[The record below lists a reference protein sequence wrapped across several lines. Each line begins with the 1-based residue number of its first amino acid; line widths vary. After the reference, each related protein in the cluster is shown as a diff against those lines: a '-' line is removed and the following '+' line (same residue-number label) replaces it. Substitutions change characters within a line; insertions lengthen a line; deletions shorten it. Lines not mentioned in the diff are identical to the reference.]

1 MESQV
6 DPERLRYELG
16 SPLRLRLFAELSK
29 EGRLSLLE
37 LVYRSGRNVQDVVAC
52 MRPMTAC
59 DIVLER
65 KDDASFELNPDMDPD
80 LRTVVDEVLAGSSE
94 RVQRERHVRESIL
107 GGMIGLDPKMQV
119 VFELIQQVARVK
131 VPALITGET
140 GTGKSL
146 VARAIHNSSQ
156 ERDGH
161 FVAVNCG
168 AIPETLFE
176 SELFG
181 HVKGAFTGAVSDRP
195 GLVQEAHQGT
205 LFLDEIANLPLA
217 GQAKLLRVIQEQT
230 FRPVGSDSLHR
241 VDVRWICAT
250 NSDLEAAVTGGQ
262 FREDLLY
269 RINVF
274 PIRVPSLRER
284 ADDIPYLVAGI
295 LAANRGR
302 FPSEEQPTIS
312 AATIKLL
319 KSHQW
324 PGNVRELENV
334 LIRAAVMA
342 GDRPIAPADLPML
355 GTKTPKLRQG
365 AHVSLTSLKDV
376 EKHHIE
382 NMLIRCDGNIKATAK
397 LLKISR
403 TTLYKKIKEFG
414 IEHK

>member
-1 MESQV
+1 M

-16 SPLRLRLFAELSK
+16 SPLRLRLFGELSR
-29 EGRLSLLE
+29 EGSLSLLE
-37 LVYRSGRNVQDVVAC
+37 LVYRSGRNVQDVIAC
-52 MRPMTAC
+52 MRPMIAYR
-59 DIVLER
+59 IVQEN
-65 KDDASFELNPDMDPD
+65 DDATFEYHPDIDPAFRD
-80 LRTVVDEVLAGSSE
+80 VIDEVLAGAKD
-94 RVQRERHVRESIL
+94 RLNRERHVRESIL

-156 ERDGH
+156 ERDGS

-195 GLVQEAHQGT
+195 GLVQEAHEGT
-205 LFLDEIANLPLA
+205 LFLDEIGNLPLA
-217 GQAKLLRVIQEQT
+217 GQAKLLRVIQEQQ
-230 FRPVGSDSLHR
+230 FRPVGADYVQE

-250 NSDLEAAVTGGQ
+250 NLDLEAATAEGR

-274 PIRVPSLRER
+274 PIRIPSLRER

-295 LAANRGR
+295 MAANRDR
-302 FPSEEQPTIS
+302 FPTNELPSV
-312 AATIKLL
+312 AADTL
-319 KSHQW
+319 KHLKQHNW

-334 LIRAAVMA
+334 LLRAAVMA
-342 GDRPIAPADLPML
+342 GNRAIEPADLPDL
-355 GTKTPKLRQG
+355 LVQKRRQPQATPF
-365 AHVSLTSLKDV
+365 SLTSLKDV
-376 EKHHIE
+376 EKRHIE
-382 NMLIRCDGNIKATAK
+382 HMLARCKGNIKTTARV
-397 LLKISR
+397 LGVSR
-403 TTLYKKIKEFG
+403 TTLYKKIRDFD
-414 IEHK
+414 IETR